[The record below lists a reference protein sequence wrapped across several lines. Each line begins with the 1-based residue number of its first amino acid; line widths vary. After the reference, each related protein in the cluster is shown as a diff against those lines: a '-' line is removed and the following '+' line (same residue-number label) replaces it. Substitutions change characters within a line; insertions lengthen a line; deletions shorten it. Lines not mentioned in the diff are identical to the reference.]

1 MSRLSNSTQLA
12 AIDASTR
19 RMAGARFLAA
29 LAVVLLAARCKPM
42 TSSTTRG
49 EGGFGQRSDGMD
61 RDSNGG
67 SY

>member
-1 MSRLSNSTQLA
+1 MSRLTTNSTQLA
-12 AIDASTR
+12 TIDATR
-19 RMAGARFLAA
+19 RTAGARFLAA
-29 LAVVLLAARCKPM
+29 LAVVLLAAGCKTM